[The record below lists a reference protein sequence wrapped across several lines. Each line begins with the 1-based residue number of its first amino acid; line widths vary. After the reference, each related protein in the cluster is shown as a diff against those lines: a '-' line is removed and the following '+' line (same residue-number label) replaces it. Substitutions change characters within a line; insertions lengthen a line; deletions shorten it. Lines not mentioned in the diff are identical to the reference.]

1 MPFVLNPF
9 TGKLDNTGTGGGGGG
24 DVTGPGSSTD
34 NALVRWD
41 GTSGTAVQ
49 NSNATLS
56 DAGSLSLAVALPIA
70 SGGTG
75 QTSQTAAFDALAPTT
90 TKGDIIVS
98 DGSDNVRLAVGT
110 NNYVLTADSAETA
123 GVKWAAA
130 ATVTTTQYNAL
141 VGGAA
146 NTIVSVAPSATTGV
160 PLISQGSS
168 SNPAFGT
175 AVVAGG
181 GTGLTSATA
190 YAVICGGT
198 TSTAALQSIAS
209 VGTSGHVLTSAG
221 AGALP
226 AFAAVA
232 TPKREVFFDAAALQA
247 LETNFAPLEQLSGT
261 TVKTMVRAY
270 DDTTEEYANGKFQ
283 VPGDINTGGTV
294 TLRAYVMAKTAAA
307 SKNVGLTFGHYAANN
322 SEDFDGSYTEEDSG
336 AFAIDATQDDLTE
349 ATWTETVSNLGWA
362 ANDLVYFRLS
372 RDTGVADD
380 LTGDMYL
387 HSFTIEIPRSV

>member
-9 TGKLDNTGTGGGGGG
+9 TGKLDNTSTGGGGGG
-24 DVTGPGSSTD
+24 DVSGPGSSTD

-41 GTSGTAVQ
+41 GTSGTAIQ

-75 QTSQTAAFDALAPTT
+75 QTTQTAAFDALAPTT

-141 VGGAA
+141 VGGAG
-146 NTIVSVAPSATTGV
+146 NTIVSVAPSATSGV

-181 GTGLTSATA
+181 GTGVTSTTA
-190 YAVICGGT
+190 YAVLCGGT

-261 TVKTMVRAY
+261 TVKTMVRAF

-283 VPGDINTGGTV
+283 VPGDINTSGTV

-362 ANDLVYFRLS
+362 ANDLVYFRVS

-387 HSFTIEIPRSV
+387 HSFCIEIPRSV